1 MGKRIVLEAKTPE
14 SLPRPALDPEN
25 RVQQLGNLAMNLAEQ
40 QLLDGTASSQVITYF
55 LKATSEREKA
65 EMERLRN
72 ENEKLKAQTEALQSA
87 KRIEELY
94 ADAMQVFKGYQGY
107 SSEEGEKNN
116 DYS

>member
-55 LKATSEREKA
+55 LKATSEQNKL

-72 ENEKLKAQTEALQSA
+72 ENEKLKAQTETLQSA

-94 ADAMQVFKGYQGY
+94 VAAMDVFKGYQGY
-107 SSEEGEKNN
+107 SSEEGEQNN